1 MFELNLNNTV
11 LVLNQAIDQ
20 QIQIYQEVVNIS
32 IEQQKAVDENNEIKL
47 MEYIDAKND
56 LMAKANQINNNAQ
69 AFREYWDN
77 NLDSISFEI
86 KDQMKT
92 KVMKLSDLIKEVLM
106 NEEKM
111 CSGILKLQQ
120 EKDQVNMQKNNIK
133 KLKSAYG
140 SAPTKDQFIDKS
152 K

>member
-111 CSGILKLQQ
+111 CTGILKLQQ